1 MLKLGAEGKVI
12 RQMGFLL
19 AVLMGVLPMSAVADY
34 SSHPSAAA
42 LADRVSARGV
52 DRAWVDAALAEATK
66 QESILK
72 AIARPAE
79 KSKPWSA
86 YQDIDEG
93 LFVEQGKVARQPAC
107 KDLLA
112 HGSRAVFVV
121 CTKRET
127 MSR

>member
-19 AVLMGVLPMSAVADY
+19 AVLMGVLPVSAVADY

-52 DRAWVDAALAEATK
+52 DRSWVDAALAEATK

-86 YQDIDEG
+86 YQDI
-93 LFVEQGKVARQPAC
+93 F
-107 KDLLA
+107 
-112 HGSRAVFVV
+112 
-121 CTKRET
+121 
-127 MSR
+127 

>member
-52 DRAWVDAALAEATK
+52 DRAWVDAALAEAK
-66 QESILK
+66 NKRVFSRRSRVPL
-72 AIARPAE
+72 RRVNR
-79 KSKPWSA
+79 
-86 YQDIDEG
+86 G
-93 LFVEQGKVARQPAC
+93 QPI
-107 KDLLA
+107 KI
-112 HGSRAVFVV
+112 FF
-121 CTKRET
+121 
-127 MSR
+127 